1 MPPVMS
7 FIQQKT
13 SKSNNSPGLC
23 HRCVQ
28 YKSHQK
34 RLYHILYFDII
45 CFFTLKNVHEHELDL
60 TFRRQLLS
68 VARIFRI
75 SVSHVLAFVNF
86 KNEIGRIE
94 CLALLL
100 FHFPLLCFY

>member
-1 MPPVMS
+1 MFMNMNL
-7 FIQQKT
+7 I
-13 SKSNNSPGLC
+13 
-23 HRCVQ
+23 
-28 YKSHQK
+28 
-34 RLYHILYFDII
+34 
-45 CFFTLKNVHEHELDL
+45 DL